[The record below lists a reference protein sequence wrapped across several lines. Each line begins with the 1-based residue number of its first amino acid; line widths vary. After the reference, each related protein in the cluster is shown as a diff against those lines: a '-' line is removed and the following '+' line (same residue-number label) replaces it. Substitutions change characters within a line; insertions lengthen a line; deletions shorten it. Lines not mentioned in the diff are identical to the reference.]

1 MTIQTKVCIT
11 NHDLNL
17 FDGLLIVYFCLGFN
31 QWPMS
36 GNQTTDEVFMNAQEA
51 VGAHRDTQGKTRF
64 KLYGF

>member
-1 MTIQTKVCIT
+1 MTTQTKVCVCQNYHIF
-11 NHDLNL
+11 NR
-17 FDGLLIVYFCLGFN
+17 LLTEYLDSGFN

>member
-1 MTIQTKVCIT
+1 LTEYL
-11 NHDLNL
+11 DS
-17 FDGLLIVYFCLGFN
+17 GFN

>member
-1 MTIQTKVCIT
+1 M
-11 NHDLNL
+11 L
-17 FDGLLIVYFCLGFN
+17 YFCLGFN

-51 VGAHRDTQGKTRF
+51 VGAHRDTQGKTQF

>member
-1 MTIQTKVCIT
+1 MF
-11 NHDLNL
+11 L
-17 FDGLLIVYFCLGFN
+17 FQFFYSGFN

-64 KLYGF
+64 QLYGF